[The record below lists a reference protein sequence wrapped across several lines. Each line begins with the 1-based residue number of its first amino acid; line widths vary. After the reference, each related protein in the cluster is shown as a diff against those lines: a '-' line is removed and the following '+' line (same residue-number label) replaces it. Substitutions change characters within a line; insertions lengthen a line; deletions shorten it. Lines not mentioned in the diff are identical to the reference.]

1 MSDFICTKYDCPNR
15 TSFGYC
21 GLTAC
26 GQMCP
31 QIRWTDKLTL
41 DYEGNIRDF
50 AGNIV
55 GHYDV
60 SMLPDYTANTLRS
73 FEFVVK
79 DHANGT
85 K

>member
-21 GLTAC
+21 RLTACSYC

-31 QIRWTDKLTL
+31 QIHWTDKLSL
-41 DYEGNIRDF
+41 DGEGNIRDF
-50 AGNIV
+50 DGNII
-55 GHYDV
+55 GHYDL
-60 SMLPDYTANTLRS
+60 SNLPDYTATS
-73 FEFVVK
+73 EFVAK
-79 DHANGT
+79 ENTNGT